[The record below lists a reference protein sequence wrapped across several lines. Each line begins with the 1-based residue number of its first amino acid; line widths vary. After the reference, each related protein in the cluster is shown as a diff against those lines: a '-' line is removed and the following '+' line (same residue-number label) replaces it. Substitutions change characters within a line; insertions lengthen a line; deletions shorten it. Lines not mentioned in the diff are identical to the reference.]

1 MAEVAHVVVA
11 PRYGGPE
18 VLELV
23 ERELPSPGPGQVHV
37 EVRAVGT
44 NPADAKLRAGAF
56 GTDPGALPL
65 RLGYEA
71 AGVVR
76 AAGEGSSW
84 KRGTEVIAFRV
95 RGAYASALVVDED
108 ALVAKPDGLP
118 WPEAAGLMLT
128 GATAVHALSAAQVG
142 PGDTVLVHGGAGG
155 VGQMAVQLASL
166 GGARVLA
173 TAGEANHDL
182 LRELGAEPVRYGDG
196 LLERVRALAP
206 GGVTAALDLVG
217 TDEALDTSLA
227 LVDDRGR
234 IATIANFDRGPA
246 AGVRVLG
253 NGPGADPGED
263 VRAAA
268 RPELA
273 RLAGAGR
280 LRVRVSATYP
290 LAEAS
295 QAHRALESGH
305 SDGKIVL
312 LPA

>member
-1 MAEVAHVVVA
+1 MADVAKVVIA

-23 ERELPSPGPGQVHV
+23 EQELAPPERGQVLL
-37 EVRAVGT
+37 EVRAAGT
-44 NPADAKLRAGAF
+44 NPADAKVRAGAF
-56 GTDPGALPL
+56 GDDPAALPL

-76 AAGEGSSW
+76 ASGEGTPW
-84 KRGTEVIAFRV
+84 RRGSEVIAFRV
-95 RGAYASALVVDED
+95 RGAYASALLVDED
-108 ALVAKPDGLP
+108 ALVAKPHGLP

-128 GATAVHALSAAQVG
+128 GTTAVHALTAAGVG

-173 TAGEANHDL
+173 TAREAHHDL
-182 LRELGAEPVRYGDG
+182 LRGLGAEPVTYGDG
-196 LLERVRALAP
+196 LLDRVRALAP

-227 LVDDRGR
+227 LVSDRDR

-253 NGPGADPGED
+253 NGPGADPGDDIRE
-263 VRAAA
+263 AA

-273 RLAGAGR
+273 RLTGAGR

-290 LAEAS
+290 LAEAAE
-295 QAHRALESGH
+295 AHRALESGH
-305 SDGKIVL
+305 HGGKIVL
-312 LPA
+312 VP

>member
-1 MAEVAHVVVA
+1 MVVA

-23 ERELPSPGPGQVHV
+23 EQQLEPPGPGQVLL
-37 EVRAVGT
+37 EVRAAGT

-56 GTDPGALPL
+56 GEDPAALPL

-71 AGVVR
+71 SGVVR
-76 AAGEGSSW
+76 AAGDGSSW
-84 KRGTEVIAFRV
+84 HRGSEVIAFRV
-95 RGAYASALVVDED
+95 RGAYASALLVDED
-108 ALVAKPDGLP
+108 ALVAKPKGLS
-118 WPEAAGLMLT
+118 WPEAAALMLT
-128 GATAVHALSAAQVG
+128 GATAVHALTATGVG

-155 VGQMAVQLASL
+155 VGQMAVQIASL

-173 TAGEANHDL
+173 TASPRNHDL
-182 LRELGAEPVRYGDG
+182 LRELGAEPVSYGEG
-196 LLERVRALAP
+196 LLERVRTAAP

-227 LVDDRGR
+227 LVADRDR
-234 IATIANFDRGPA
+234 IATIANFERGGA
-246 AGVRVLG
+246 EGVRVLG
-253 NGPGADPGED
+253 TGPGADAGD
-263 VRAAA
+263 DIRAAA

-273 RLAGAGR
+273 RLAGEGR
-280 LRVRVSATYP
+280 LRVRVSASYP
-290 LAEAS
+290 LEEAA

-312 LPA
+312 LP